1 MTVTFAFFDLYGTL
15 AHFDPPREV
24 IQQNAASQFGLEVTR
39 DGIDSGYHLADQY
52 LSEQNAR
59 KPVRSMIQPQRN
71 AFFARFE
78 QLILRGAG
86 HEVDLELAGRIWER
100 VTAQEYGLALFDDV
114 IEVLDALKAEG
125 IRAAVIT
132 NFPQPGH
139 AVEKSVGLAGHVD
152 FTVTS
157 GEVGRE
163 KPHAPIF
170 EEALR
175 RAGVR
180 VQETVLVG
188 DQVDSDLAG
197 ASAVGIRPILMDRY
211 DNHPGYAG
219 HPRVTSMPEL
229 PPLLA
234 AM

>member
-1 MTVTFAFFDLYGTL
+1 MTVTFVFFDLYGTL
-15 AHFDPPREV
+15 AQFDPPREV
-24 IQQNAASQFGLEVTR
+24 IQQNAASQFGLQVTR
-39 DGIDSGYHLADQY
+39 EGIDTGYHLADQL
-52 LSEQNAR
+52 LSAQNAR
-59 KPVRSMIQPQRN
+59 KPVRSMSQPQRN

-78 QLILRGAG
+78 QLILHGAG
-86 HEVDLELAGRIWER
+86 HEVDLELAGKIWER

-114 IEVLDALKAEG
+114 IEVLDALKAKDV
-125 IRAAVIT
+125 RSAVIT

-139 AVEKSVGLAGHVD
+139 AVEKSMGLAGHVE

-157 GEVGRE
+157 GEVGHE

-175 RAGVR
+175 RAGVPVR
-180 VQETVLVG
+180 ETVLVG

-211 DNHPGYAG
+211 NNYPGYSD
-219 HPRVTSMPEL
+219 HPRVTSMGEL
-229 PPLLA
+229 PALLA
-234 AM
+234 SM